1 MNGACFTRQ
10 EIDTLKNEVNRA
22 IEDIDERTTLFQTD
36 SGLELLHKE
45 RARYEQLYDKLKTL

>member
-10 EIDTLKNEVNRA
+10 EIDALMGAVNRA

>member
-1 MNGACFTRQ
+1 MGA
-10 EIDTLKNEVNRA
+10 VNRA